1 MTDTLQGAAD
11 RLDTEQI
18 GWLTTVSRGGQP
30 QASPIWFLW
39 HDDHIWLRSQ
49 AGAAKVGNI
58 RANPKVAF
66 HLDGDGQGGNVVTA
80 EGTAEFVEQLPGAV
94 REAYLA
100 KYGTTITERLRST
113 SAQLEAAYPITIRI
127 RPKRARSW

>member
-1 MTDTLQGAAD
+1 MTDTLQGAAE
-11 RLDTEQI
+11 RLGSEQI

-49 AGAAKVGNI
+49 AGAAKVANI
-58 RANPKVAF
+58 RANAKVAF
-66 HLDGDGQGGNVVTA
+66 HLDGDGQGGDVVTA
-80 EGTAEFVEQLPGAV
+80 EGTAEVVEQVPDAV

-100 KYGTTITERLRST
+100 KYGTLITERLKST
-113 SAQLEAAYPITIRI
+113 WEQLDAAYPISIRI
-127 RPKRARSW
+127 TPKRARSW

>member
-11 RLDTEQI
+11 RLETEQI

-39 HDDHIWLRSQ
+39 HNDHIWLRSQ
-49 AGAAKVGNI
+49 AGAAKVANI
-58 RANPKVAF
+58 RAHPKVAF
-66 HLDGDGQGGNVVTA
+66 HLDDDGQGAGVVTA
-80 EGTAEFVEQLPGAV
+80 EGTAEVVEHLPDGV

-100 KYGTTITERLRST
+100 KYGTMITERLQS
-113 SAQLEAAYPITIRI
+113 SLEQLEAAYPISIRI
-127 RPKRARSW
+127 TPKRARSW

>member
-1 MTDTLQGAAD
+1 MTDTLRGASD
-11 RLDTEQI
+11 RLDTEHI

-39 HDDHIWLRSQ
+39 YDGDIWLRSQ
-49 AGAAKVGNI
+49 AEAAKVANI

-66 HLDGDGQGGNVVTA
+66 HLDGDGQGGDVVTA
-80 EGTAEFVEQLPGAV
+80 EGTAEVVEQVPGAV
-94 REAYLA
+94 RKAYLA
-100 KYGTTITERLRST
+100 KYGTMITERLRST
-113 SAQLEAAYPITIRI
+113 LEQMEAAYPTSIRI

>member
-11 RLDTEQI
+11 RLDAEQI

-30 QASPIWFLW
+30 QASPIWFVW

-49 AGAAKVGNI
+49 AAAAKVANI
-58 RANPKVAF
+58 AANPKVAF
-66 HLDGDGQGGNVVTA
+66 HLDDDGQGGDVVTA
-80 EGTAEFVEQLPGAV
+80 EGTAEVVEQVPDAV
-94 REAYLA
+94 RKAYLA
-100 KYGTTITERLRST
+100 KYGTLITERLKST
-113 SAQLEAAYPITIRI
+113 PEQLEAAYPISIRI